1 MNIIYTH
8 IKADMLVVDV
18 KQEVQ
23 VIRISDKST
32 TIFFLLFAI
41 LFILMYL
48 YQFSILSEYRELF
61 DLPLS

>member
-1 MNIIYTH
+1 MNIICTH
-8 IKADMLVVDV
+8 VKADMLVVDV

-23 VIRISDKST
+23 VIRMSDKST